1 MLYCFSAIQDIIII
15 IIIIIIIVEAEARN
29 NILGHGL
36 IQRYQTVRE
45 DASNY

>member
-1 MLYCFSAIQDIIII
+1 MLYCFSAIQDIII

>member
-15 IIIIIIIVEAEARN
+15 IVGAEARN

-45 DASNY
+45 EASNY